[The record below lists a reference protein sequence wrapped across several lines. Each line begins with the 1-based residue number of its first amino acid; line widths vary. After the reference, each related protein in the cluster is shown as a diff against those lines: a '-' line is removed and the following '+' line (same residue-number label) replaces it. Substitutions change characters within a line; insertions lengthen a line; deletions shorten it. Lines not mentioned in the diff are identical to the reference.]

1 MSQLEKFSV
10 SRTMWKRGMIEFF
23 KIIFRIFGRI
33 PLIPFGAKLWLTE
46 KRREFRFLIP
56 PNKELIYDRYL
67 GDLRVNIN
75 TLYPIELE
83 MLTGEYDPCTSR
95 VIGSFLQRGC
105 VAADLGANVGA
116 LTMLM
121 AKLVGKDGIVLAV
134 EPGPPIFSRLVNNLE
149 LNPEIKSRVR
159 TVQLGLSDR
168 TDELF
173 WCEDPKN
180 RGNAGF
186 LDGYGIPVS
195 VITLDEL
202 VTRENVTRLDFVKI
216 DVEGM
221 ELEVVK
227 GGTKTFQKYKPVIY
241 YETLADFRQHRG
253 FDIFGEIA
261 KILRAMDYR
270 LFGLDPLGNLK
281 NLENLEEL
289 PRNTLALPKEKAQGG
304 YLAMQCT

>member
-1 MSQLEKFSV
+1 MKSDV
-10 SRTMWKRGMIEFF
+10 VRGMIEFI
-23 KIIFRIFGRI
+23 KIIFRIIGRI
-33 PLIPFGAKLWLTE
+33 PLIPLGAKLWLTD

-56 PNKELIYDRYL
+56 PNKELVYDRYL

-105 VAADLGANVGA
+105 VAADIGANVGA

-159 TVQLGLSDR
+159 TVQMGLSDR
-168 TDELF
+168 KDELF

-202 VTRENVTRLDFVKI
+202 VTGENVTRLDFVKI

-221 ELEVVK
+221 ELEVIK
-227 GGTKTFQKYKPVIY
+227 GGTKTLQKYKPVIY
-241 YETLADFRQHRG
+241 YETLVAFRQHRG

-261 KILRAMDYR
+261 EILRSMDYR
-270 LFGLDPLGNLK
+270 LFGLDLLGNLK
-281 NLENLEEL
+281 NLENLDDL
-289 PRNTLALPKEKAQGG
+289 PRNTLALPKEKAQET